1 MTQSKYYEYKS
12 LKAKEKQLKED
23 IDKLQIR
30 FSEKMANR
38 SGNPF
43 LNFYGALG
51 DDQNRILKNHQL
63 REISSEIAVI
73 KFQFILFLVAIFTI
87 VAVLL
92 QFLFLL

>member
-1 MTQSKYYEYKS
+1 MIKSKYYEYKS

-30 FSEKMANR
+30 FSEKMTNH

-51 DDQNRILKNHQL
+51 DDQNRILKNYQL

-73 KFQFILFLVAIFTI
+73 RFQFMFLIIVIFT
-87 VAVLL
+87 VVVVLL
-92 QFLFLL
+92 QFMFLL